1 MGTQHA
7 QQKFPSGAVFSLQ
20 YMHQYPSEPPSDLKS
35 FGGIIDIT
43 AEISSGVHI
52 MSYHIAP
59 GLTQARQI
67 SRHIVDI
74 FTPKT
79 QAYIEKYIGI
89 SRDVRREGKVGIV
102 SFVLGDPCTWD
113 AGDAA
118 VHRKSG
124 PM

>member
-1 MGTQHA
+1 MA
-7 QQKFPSGAVFSLQ
+7 
-20 YMHQYPSEPPSDLKS
+20 
-35 FGGIIDIT
+35 
-43 AEISSGVHI
+43 
-52 MSYHIAP
+52 YHIAP

-124 PM
+124 PKYDRPRVACVYSWVCMSAARSCVFGSAGAAAPK